1 MRADSNY
8 SILDRIVRA
17 TQVDTIL
24 HTHLIVDSTEI
35 SDRALH
41 EINVI
46 GTMNLLAA
54 AGAAGSPVRKVI
66 VKSSTLM
73 YGSNY
78 KDPYFFRE
86 TMPRTRPPRTRVERS
101 LLDAAAFVRDFAID
115 NPHMTVT
122 KLRFSNV
129 LGDDIVTTLSK
140 ALRLPVVPEIF
151 GFDPRLQFTHEDDV
165 TGALLHATTQ
175 RRARHLQHRRRRR
188 AAVERGVHDRREA
201 TLRAATAAHQLGGR
215 AAAHDADRRSPA
227 RGAQPAALRPW
238 GRQQPVQ
245 AHRLPLPVQHRGDGR
260 TRSPAA
266 SGSKAPWA
274 TRTRRTSSS
283 GTSRRS
289 SGTRPRWSAPTG
301 PEVSVPL
308 HVERRGRVGILTLD
322 DPERRNALTQEI
334 VDAIIAAVATFEDD
348 DGVGAIVVTGAP
360 PAFCSGADVSALTG
374 SRPPRATIPAT
385 CARSTPG
392 SCASSTAAS
401 RRSRR

>member
-1 MRADSNY
+1 MRILVTGLGTFWGSRLAQQLEQIDGVESIVGLDTREPRLPLERTEFVRADSNY

-35 SDRALH
+35 SGRALH

-129 LGDDIVTTLSK
+129 LGDDIVTTFSN

-151 GFDPRLQFTHEDDV
+151 GYDPRLQFTHEDDV
-165 TGALLHATTQ
+165 TGALLHATTATTCPGSTTSPATARCRGARCARSSASAASPC
-175 RRARHLQHRRRRR
+175 RRCSRAGPPSRCACCAIVDLPPEVLSLLRYGRGVDNSPFKRTGFRYRYSTAGTVNAFARSLRLEKHRRRQEPGVQVRARR
-188 AAVERGVHDRREA
+188 RDVLPA
-201 TLRAATAAHQLGGR
+201 L
-215 AAAHDADRRSPA
+215 A
-227 RGAQPAALRPW
+227 RGGPQRPTSRLSAAPRRTARPGRGPHPRRPGAAQRAEP
-238 GRQQPVQ
+238 
-245 AHRLPLPVQHRGDGR
+245 GDGR
-260 TRSPAA
+260 RD
-266 SGSKAPWA
+266 
-274 TRTRRTSSS
+274 
-283 GTSRRS
+283 
-289 SGTRPRWSAPTG
+289 
-301 PEVSVPL
+301 
-308 HVERRGRVGILTLD
+308 HRRGR
-322 DPERRNALTQEI
+322 
-334 VDAIIAAVATFEDD
+334 
-348 DGVGAIVVTGAP
+348 
-360 PAFCSGADVSALTG
+360 
-374 SRPPRATIPAT
+374 
-385 CARSTPG
+385 
-392 SCASSTAAS
+392 
-401 RRSRR
+401 RRSRPTTASARSW